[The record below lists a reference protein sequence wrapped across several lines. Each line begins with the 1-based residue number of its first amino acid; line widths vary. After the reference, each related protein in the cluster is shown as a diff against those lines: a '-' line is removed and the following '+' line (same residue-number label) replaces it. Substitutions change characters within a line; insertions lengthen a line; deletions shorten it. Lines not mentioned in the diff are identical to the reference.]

1 VPKAS
6 IVSPYYRVAT
16 RAIIL
21 DDQQRLLVMR
31 NHDGEYEL
39 PGGGW
44 EYGESFADCLAREI
58 EEELGVELAGAESRV
73 LCTYR
78 GPGRLSGMA
87 LRIAVRARL
96 KSYDF
101 EPVDMA
107 EAFWVTRDE
116 FMALDLEPAAEEG
129 IKEYAD
135 LIWGGSIGAEAS
147 L

>member
-1 VPKAS
+1 MPEAT

-31 NHDGEYEL
+31 NHDGDYEL

-44 EYGESFADCLAREI
+44 EYGESFAECLGREI
-58 EEELGVELAGAESRV
+58 EEELGVELAGADEHV

-78 GPGRLSGMA
+78 GEGRYSGMA

-101 EPVDMA
+101 KPVDMA
-107 EAFWVTRDE
+107 EAFWVTRQE
-116 FMALDLEPAAEEG
+116 FLTLDLKPAAEEG
-129 IKEYAD
+129 LKAHAD
-135 LIWGGSIGAEAS
+135 LIWGGSIGVEAS
-147 L
+147 V